1 MDRAGFSKRGA
12 AGPTLF
18 RQIATRLA
26 AFTLLFALLGVGVEP
41 NVLVDLADI
50 GREIV
55 GGMAPKAFTAQRDLR
70 FEAIGD
76 IRALAHAEAIY
87 RIYRNLIDNALVH
100 APDGGAPFQVTF
112 APPEP
117 GRSTR

>member
-1 MDRAGFSKRGA
+1 MDRAGNSTRGP

-18 RQIATRLA
+18 RQFATRLA
-26 AFTLLFALLGVGVEP
+26 AFTLLFALLDVGVEP
-41 NVLVDLADI
+41 DVSVDLADI

-76 IRALAHAEAIY
+76 THALGHAEAIY

-100 APDGGAPFQVTF
+100 APNGGALFQITF

-117 GRSTR
+117 GR